1 LRVTSYFRSR
11 EEILNH
17 INDCFQE
24 RLGNQAPG
32 YVALEGT
39 LDEAAHGLPCVAKIS
54 VRVDEGSWIDDIREE
69 EAKAVAELC
78 ARLVG
83 NVQVRRGDGSIAVLA
98 PGDIALLAPV
108 GSQMWRYERALEEKE
123 LPFVSQAGRNLFRRQ
138 ETQDLVALVRAL
150 ADGRDTLALGRFSVG
165 HSLDSLNKSFSIS

>member
-1 LRVTSYFRSR
+1 
-11 EEILNH
+11 
-17 INDCFQE
+17 
-24 RLGNQAPG
+24 
-32 YVALEGT
+32 
-39 LDEAAHGLPCVAKIS
+39 LPCVAKIS